1 MAKIDITITGH
12 AKEEVHWAIGELC
25 AKALEQG
32 VEVVIKHE
40 REPLT
45 FRGRVVD
52 YSMPP
57 RYDHHDIWGEYGIS
71 PFRWNEEE
79 E

>member
-12 AKEEVHWAIGELC
+12 MKEEIHWAIGELC
-25 AKALEQG
+25 AKASEQG
-32 VEVVIKHE
+32 AEVVIKHE

-45 FRGRVVD
+45 FRGRVVGNVD
-52 YSMPP
+52 FTMPS
-57 RYDHHDIWGEYGIS
+57 RYDIGYGIS